1 MQNIDIINLVGAV
14 QNPTSTSSPDQTTP
28 QFTSGR
34 QSELCIS
41 EVHGK
46 YYIAAYRGK
55 VFHGQNT
62 AFTIPVVGATSASKF
77 TLYNP
82 ASSPVLAEI
91 FSTELNCLVAPEV
104 VDTFGW
110 YAALPSNIAA
120 GTFTTLTA
128 PTMAR
133 IGDGASN
140 LVQFYTAYTH
150 ATAAPTRVDV
160 VGSYGA
166 ASTTGGPG
174 TIRKEHDGKLL
185 LMPGQLISL
194 LASTTITTAVSMDGE
209 AIWAEWPL

>member
-1 MQNIDIINLVGAV
+1 MTPKSAGQSGRCDMQNIDIINLVGAV

-120 GTFTTLTA
+120 GTFTSSIRLTLTQ
-128 PTMAR
+128 R
-133 IGDGASN
+133 
-140 LVQFYTAYTH
+140 
-150 ATAAPTRVDV
+150 R
-160 VGSYGA
+160 
-166 ASTTGGPG
+166 
-174 TIRKEHDGKLL
+174 RR
-185 LMPGQLISL
+185 
-194 LASTTITTAVSMDGE
+194 LASTWWVHTAQLPLQGDLERSERSTTASCSSCLGN
-209 AIWAEWPL
+209 